1 MLLSLTQWLYDTT
14 FILNLLIFLIIVAR
28 KPTHY
33 FLGAKWSYALWLVL
47 VIKLLLPPLPSFSK
61 LISSSKLDAYLANAM
76 PSMANLKLAV
86 TDPTLGKIVL
96 AIWLTG
102 ALCFALYLIVSQQRF
117 KLKLKNDVTTSN
129 VQLLLVA
136 LAKAIKLKT
145 IPNVIETSS
154 IHAPTTIGLL
164 YPKIL
169 IPQQFTINYSNAEQ
183 IILLQHELMHIKRK
197 DLLFNFLAQ
206 IIRCCFW
213 FNPFIHLAHHLYR
226 LDQECACD
234 EATILN
240 NQIENRDLYSATL
253 IKTVTKQNHV
263 APSSTCLW
271 YSLKQLN
278 DRAKALNAYRKI
290 KGDVIA
296 GPALLLVVC
305 ASTLVIAAP
314 IINVSNQVFKPAV
327 VVSQMAIAAPLKS
340 TTNPVIHSTN
350 NQTNTNGSN
359 NHPYYAQSRIANNPY
374 YYPGYRYRNYYAPR
388 DYYRS
393 GRYYS
398 GNNYMLR
405 SDRYR
410 Y

>member
-14 FILNLLIFLIIVAR
+14 FILNILIFLIIIAR

-86 TDPTLGKIVL
+86 TDPTLGKIVI
-96 AIWLTG
+96 AIWLIG
-102 ALCFALYLIVSQQRF
+102 ALSFASYLIITQQRF
-117 KLKLKNDVTTSN
+117 KSKLKNNRVPTTDL
-129 VQLLLVA
+129 QPILLS
-136 LAKAIKLKT
+136 LAKAIKLKA
-145 IPNVIETSS
+145 IPNIIATTNIES
-154 IHAPTTIGLL
+154 PTTIGLL
-164 YPKIL
+164 SPKIL
-169 IPQQFTINYSNAEQ
+169 IPHQFTSNYSNAEQ

-197 DLLFNFLAQ
+197 DLIFNFLAQ

-290 KGDVIA
+290 KGDAIT
-296 GPALLLVVC
+296 GPILLMVVC

-327 VVSQMAIAAPLKS
+327 VTQMAIAMPVKPM
-340 TTNPVIHSTN
+340 TTPVTHPIN
-350 NQTNTNGSN
+350 RQNNTNWSN
-359 NHPYYAQSRIANNPY
+359 SHTYYAQNRLANAPY
-374 YYPGYRYRNYYAPR
+374 YYPGYRYRNDYAPR
-388 DYYRS
+388 DFYHS

-398 GNNYMLR
+398 GNNYVPR
-405 SDRYR
+405 ADRYR